1 MSVALV
7 TGAASGI
14 GAAIAA
20 GLARDGWRVAGFDLR
35 PSECELACT
44 GDVTEPVAVQAAADR
59 AERELGPVDALIS
72 AAGYYEMVPFGEL
85 DADRWQRML
94 LVHLGGF
101 FNCTRAV
108 LPGMLSRGGGQIVAI
123 SSELAV
129 GGGDGDAHYAAAK
142 GAIIGLVRSLA
153 AEVAASGIRV
163 NSVAPGPTDTP
174 LLAADSPWRA
184 PEYLATLPA
193 RRLARPDEIAAT
205 VRFVLGAAF
214 MTGEVVSVNSGAV
227 ILCPFGPKIL
237 WPWSPG
243 PPRASAP
250 PSPAGSRAW
259 APGSRSTTF
268 PDAGTWRPWPSRSAA
283 SRPRPTCQT
292 VSRCSTWCGGSRR
305 RPGR

>member
-1 MSVALV
+1 VSVAFV

-14 GAAIAA
+14 GAAIAS
-20 GLARDGWRVAGFDLR
+20 GLAGDGWQVAGFDLR
-35 PSECELACT
+35 PSACELACT

-59 AERELGPVDALIS
+59 AERELGPVNALVT

-94 LVHLGGF
+94 QVHLGGF
-101 FNCTRAV
+101 VNCTRAV
-108 LPGMLSRGGGQIVAI
+108 LPGMLARGSGQIVAI

-142 GAIIGLVRSLA
+142 GAVIGLVRSLA
-153 AEVAASGIRV
+153 AEVAGAGIRV

-174 LLAADSPWRA
+174 LLAPDSPWRA

-193 RRLARPDEIAAT
+193 GRLARPDEIAAT

-227 ILCPFGPKIL
+227 ILCPLGSMDP
-237 WPWSPG
+237 WPW
-243 PPRASAP
+243 
-250 PSPAGSRAW
+250 
-259 APGSRSTTF
+259 
-268 PDAGTWRPWPSRSAA
+268 
-283 SRPRPTCQT
+283 
-292 VSRCSTWCGGSRR
+292 
-305 RPGR
+305 